1 MVKKAIEWYCES
13 AALVYRPD
21 HYNDHRETW

>member
-21 HYNDHRETW
+21 HYNDHREIW